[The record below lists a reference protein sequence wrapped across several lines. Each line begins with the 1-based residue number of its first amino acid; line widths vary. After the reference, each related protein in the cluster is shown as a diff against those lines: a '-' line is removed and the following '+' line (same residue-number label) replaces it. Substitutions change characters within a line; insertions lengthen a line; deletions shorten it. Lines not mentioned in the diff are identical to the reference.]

1 MNDLHF
7 SIRSMKGKHISKFF
21 SYLNLLTSCIAD
33 WFHESNMKLS
43 KKYTFRSRKVLLVIL
58 DGVGYSPKGPEFGN
72 AIAGAKLPFLNQVW
86 NQSPTLHIQ
95 AHGKAVGMPSDEDMG
110 NSEVGHNV
118 LGSGRI
124 FDQGAKLVSNSIAS
138 KDIFR
143 GQAWKE
149 VIENVKKNNSTLHL
163 LGLFSDGNVHAH
175 IDHTKALIL
184 QAIEEKVSKIRLHI
198 LLDGRDVP
206 EKSALDYLNPF
217 ETWLDSLRKNG
228 TDIRVASGGGRMTI
242 TMDRYE
248 ADWSMVERGWAI
260 HVKGEGRKFSS
271 AKEAIETFRSEDP
284 KIIDQYLPSFVIA
297 DNGNP
302 VGKIQDK
309 DSVVFTNFRGDRAI
323 EISLAF
329 TQKNFDKFDR
339 GVLPDITYAGIMQYD
354 GDLKLPE
361 RFLVAPPAIDRT
373 LGEYM
378 ANSGVAQYALSETQ
392 KYGHVTYFWN
402 GNKSGYFDQSSEE
415 YREILSDVI
424 PFDQSPEM
432 KALLITEALEKAL
445 NENKQDFYR
454 VNYANGDMVGH
465 TGNYPATVQAM
476 EFLDG
481 CVEQLW
487 KVCEKQNIVL
497 MITADHGNAD
507 EMYQLD
513 KKGNVEKDS
522 QGKPVP
528 KTSHTLNSVPFSV
541 LDPEKKIQLNSN
553 ISDAGL
559 ANVAATILDTMG
571 YETPEGYHSS
581 LIQN

>member
-1 MNDLHF
+1 
-7 SIRSMKGKHISKFF
+7 
-21 SYLNLLTSCIAD
+21 
-33 WFHESNMKLS
+33 MKLS
-43 KKYTFRSRKVLLVIL
+43 KKYTFRSRKALLVIL
-58 DGVGYSPKGPEFGN
+58 DGVGYSPRGAEFGN
-72 AIAGAKLPFLNQVW
+72 AIAGAHLPFLNRVW
-86 NQSPTLHIQ
+86 NQFPTIHIQ

-124 FDQGAKLVSNSIAS
+124 FDQGAKLVSNSIATGS
-138 KDIFR
+138 IFQ
-143 GQAWKE
+143 GHAWKE
-149 VIENVKKNNSTLHL
+149 VIENVNKNNSTLHL
-163 LGLFSDGNVHAH
+163 LGLFSDGNVHSH
-175 IDHTKALIL
+175 IDHTKALIT
-184 QAIEEKVSKIRLHI
+184 QAVAEKVSKIRLHI

-217 ETWLDSLRKNG
+217 EEWLNSFRKNG
-228 TDIRVASGGGRMTI
+228 TDVKIASGGGRMTI

-248 ADWSMVERGWAI
+248 ADWSMVERGWAV
-260 HVKGEGRKFSS
+260 HVKGDGRKFSS
-271 AKEAIETFRSEDP
+271 AKEAIETFRAEDP
-284 KIIDQYLPSFVIA
+284 KVIDQYLPSFVIA
-297 DNGNP
+297 ENGNP
-302 VGKIQDK
+302 VGQISNG

-329 TQKNFDKFDR
+329 TQKEFSKFNR
-339 GVLPDITYAGIMQYD
+339 GPLPDIVYAGIMQYD

-402 GNKSGYFDQSSEE
+402 GNKSGYFDRKSEE
-415 YREILSDVI
+415 YKEIQSDVI

-445 NENKQDFYR
+445 TENKQDFYR

-465 TGNYPATVQAM
+465 TGNYPATVKAM

-481 CVEQLW
+481 CVERLW
-487 KVCEKQNIVL
+487 KTCEKQNIVL

-513 KKGNVEKDS
+513 KKGNVEKDA
-522 QGKPVP
+522 GGHPVP

-541 LDPEKKIQLNSN
+541 LDPENKLRLNSK
-553 ISDAGL
+553 IKDPGL
-559 ANVAATILDTMG
+559 ANVAATILDIMG

-581 LIQN
+581 LIEN

>member
-1 MNDLHF
+1 
-7 SIRSMKGKHISKFF
+7 
-21 SYLNLLTSCIAD
+21 
-33 WFHESNMKLS
+33 MKLT
-43 KKYTFRSRKVLLVIL
+43 KKYTFRSRKALLVIL
-58 DGVGYSPKGPEFGN
+58 DGVGYSSKGSESGN

-138 KDIFR
+138 QEIFQ

-149 VIENVKKNNSTLHL
+149 VIENAKKRNSTLHL

-175 IDHTKALIL
+175 IDHTKALISK
-184 QAIEEKVSKIRLHI
+184 AIEEKVPKIRLHI

-228 TDIRVASGGGRMTI
+228 ADIRIASGGGRMTI

-248 ADWSMVERGWAI
+248 ADWSMVERGWKI

-271 AKEAIETFRSEDP
+271 AKEAIETFRTEDP
-284 KIIDQYLPSFVIA
+284 KVIDQYLPSFVIA
-297 DNGNP
+297 ENGNP
-302 VGKIQDK
+302 VGPIVDG

-329 TQKNFDKFDR
+329 TEKNFDKFDR
-339 GVLPDITYAGIMQYD
+339 GSLPDIVYAGIMQYD

-402 GNKSGYFDQSSEE
+402 GNKSGYFDRTSEE
-415 YREILSDVI
+415 YKEIQSDVI

-445 NENKQDFYR
+445 TENKQDFYR

-465 TGNYPATVQAM
+465 TGNFPATIQAM

-481 CVEQLW
+481 CVERLW
-487 KVCEKQNIVL
+487 KICEKQNIVL
-497 MITADHGNAD
+497 LITADHGNAD

-513 KKGNVEKDS
+513 KKGNVEKDTK
-522 QGKPVP
+522 GNPVP
-528 KTSHTLNSVPFSV
+528 KTSHTLNPVPFSI
-541 LDPEKKIQLNSN
+541 LDPEKKIRLNAGVSN
-553 ISDAGL
+553 PGL
-559 ANVAATILDTMG
+559 ANVAATILDVMG

>member
-1 MNDLHF
+1 
-7 SIRSMKGKHISKFF
+7 
-21 SYLNLLTSCIAD
+21 
-33 WFHESNMKLS
+33 MKLS
-43 KKYTFRSRKVLLVIL
+43 KKYTFRSRKVLLIIL

-72 AIAGAKLPFLNQVW
+72 AIAGAKLPFLNRVW
-86 NQSPTLHIQ
+86 NQFPTLHLQ
-95 AHGKAVGMPSDEDMG
+95 AHGKAVGMPSDDDMG

-138 KDIFR
+138 GDIFN

-149 VIENVKKNNSTLHL
+149 VIGNSKKNNSTLHL
-163 LGLFSDGNVHAH
+163 LGLFSDGNVHSH

-184 QAIEEKVSKIRLHI
+184 RAILEKVPKIRLHI

-217 ETWLDSLRKNG
+217 ETWLDSLRKDG
-228 TDIRVASGGGRMTI
+228 TDIRIASGGGRMTI

-248 ADWSMVERGWAI
+248 ADWSMVERGWKV
-260 HVKGEGRKFSS
+260 HVKGEGRYFSS

-284 KIIDQYLPSFVIA
+284 KIIDQYLPSFVIS
-297 DNGNP
+297 DNGKP
-302 VGKIQDK
+302 VGKIQDG

-329 TQKNFDKFDR
+329 TEKNFDKFDR
-339 GVLPDITYAGIMQYD
+339 GPLLNVLYAGIMQYD

-378 ANSGVAQYALSETQ
+378 ANSNIPQYALSETQ

-402 GNKSGYFDQSSEE
+402 GNKSGYFDQNSEE

-481 CVEQLW
+481 CVERLW
-487 KVCEKQNIVL
+487 KICEKQNIVL
-497 MITADHGNAD
+497 LITADHGNAD
-507 EMYQLD
+507 EMFQLD
-513 KKGNVEKDS
+513 KKGNVERDS
-522 QGKPVP
+522 HGNPIP
-528 KTSHTLNSVPFSV
+528 KTSHTLNPVPISV
-541 LDPEKKIQLNSN
+541 LDPENKIRFRSN
-553 ISDAGL
+553 LSNPGL
-559 ANVAATILDTMG
+559 ANVAATILDVMG
-571 YETPEGYHSS
+571 YETPEGYSSS
-581 LIQN
+581 LIENEP

>member
-1 MNDLHF
+1 
-7 SIRSMKGKHISKFF
+7 
-21 SYLNLLTSCIAD
+21 
-33 WFHESNMKLS
+33 MKLS

-72 AIAGAKLPFLNQVW
+72 AIADAKLPFLNQVW
-86 NQSPTLHIQ
+86 NQFPTLHIQ
-95 AHGKAVGMPSDEDMG
+95 AHGKFVGMPSDEDMG

-138 KDIFR
+138 GNIFQ

-149 VIENVKKNNSTLHL
+149 IIDNTKKNKSALHL

-184 QAIEEKVSKIRLHI
+184 QAISEKVTKIRLHI

-228 TDIRVASGGGRMTI
+228 TDIRIASGGGRMTI

-260 HVKGEGRKFSS
+260 HVRGEGRKFSS
-271 AKEAIETFRSEDP
+271 AKEAIESFRAEDP
-284 KIIDQYLPSFVIA
+284 KVIDQYLPSFVIA
-297 DNGNP
+297 ENGNP
-302 VGKIQDK
+302 VGKIQDG

-329 TQKNFDKFDR
+329 TEKDFDKFNR
-339 GVLPDITYAGIMQYD
+339 GPLPNIVYAGIMQYD

-378 ANSGVAQYALSETQ
+378 ANSEIAQYALSETQ

-402 GNKSGYFDQSSEE
+402 GNKSGYFDQKSEE
-415 YREILSDVI
+415 YREIQSDVI

-432 KALLITEALEKAL
+432 KASLITEALEKAL

-465 TGNYPATVQAM
+465 TGNYPATVRAM

-481 CVEQLW
+481 CLKRLW
-487 KVCEKQNIVL
+487 KACEKQNIVL
-497 MITADHGNAD
+497 LITADHGNAD

-513 KKGNVEKDS
+513 KKGNVEKNS
-522 QGKPVP
+522 QGKPIP
-528 KTSHTLNSVPFSV
+528 KTSHTLNPVPFSV
-541 LDPEKKIQLNSN
+541 LDPERKIRLNSN
-553 ISDAGL
+553 FPNPGL
-559 ANVAATILDTMG
+559 ANVAATILDVMG

>member
-1 MNDLHF
+1 M
-7 SIRSMKGKHISKFF
+7 IP
-21 SYLNLLTSCIAD
+21 
-33 WFHESNMKLS
+33 NMKLS
-43 KKYTFRSRKVLLVIL
+43 KKYTFRSRKVLLIIL

-72 AIAGAKLPFLNQVW
+72 AIAGAKLPFLNRVW
-86 NQSPTLHIQ
+86 NQFPTLHLQ
-95 AHGKAVGMPSDEDMG
+95 AHGKAVGMPSDDDMG

-138 KDIFR
+138 GDIFN

-149 VIENVKKNNSTLHL
+149 VIGNSKKNNSTLHL
-163 LGLFSDGNVHAH
+163 LGLFSDGNVHSH

-184 QAIEEKVSKIRLHI
+184 RAILEKVPKIRLHI

-217 ETWLDSLRKNG
+217 ETWLDSLRKDG
-228 TDIRVASGGGRMTI
+228 TDIRIASGGGRMTI

-248 ADWSMVERGWAI
+248 ADWSMVERGWKV
-260 HVKGEGRKFSS
+260 HVKGEGRYFSS

-284 KIIDQYLPSFVIA
+284 KIIDQYLPSFVIS
-297 DNGNP
+297 DNGKP
-302 VGKIQDK
+302 VGKIQDG

-329 TQKNFDKFDR
+329 TEKNFDKFDR
-339 GVLPDITYAGIMQYD
+339 GPLPNVLYAGIMQYD

-378 ANSGVAQYALSETQ
+378 ANSNIPQYALSETQ

-402 GNKSGYFDQSSEE
+402 GNKSGYFDQNSEE

-481 CVEQLW
+481 CVERLW
-487 KVCEKQNIVL
+487 KICEKQNIVL
-497 MITADHGNAD
+497 LITADHGNAD
-507 EMYQLD
+507 EMFQLD
-513 KKGNVEKDS
+513 KKGNVERDS
-522 QGKPVP
+522 HGNPIP
-528 KTSHTLNSVPFSV
+528 KTSHTLNPVPISV
-541 LDPEKKIQLNSN
+541 LDPENKIRFRSN
-553 ISDAGL
+553 LSNPGL
-559 ANVAATILDTMG
+559 ANVAATILDVMG
-571 YETPEGYHSS
+571 YETPEGYSSS
-581 LIQN
+581 LIENEP

>member
-1 MNDLHF
+1 M
-7 SIRSMKGKHISKFF
+7 IP
-21 SYLNLLTSCIAD
+21 
-33 WFHESNMKLS
+33 NMKLS
-43 KKYTFRSRKVLLVIL
+43 KKYTFRSRKVLLIIL

-72 AIAGAKLPFLNQVW
+72 AIAGAKLPFLNRVW
-86 NQSPTLHIQ
+86 NQFPTLHLQ
-95 AHGKAVGMPSDEDMG
+95 AHGKAVGMPSDDDMG

-138 KDIFR
+138 GDIFN

-149 VIENVKKNNSTLHL
+149 VIGNSKKNNSTLHL
-163 LGLFSDGNVHAH
+163 LGLFSDGNVHSH

-184 QAIEEKVSKIRLHI
+184 RAILEKVTKIRLHI

-217 ETWLDSLRKNG
+217 ETWLDSLRKDG
-228 TDIRVASGGGRMTI
+228 TDIRIASGGGRMTI

-248 ADWSMVERGWAI
+248 ADWSMVERGWKV
-260 HVKGEGRKFSS
+260 HVKGEGRYFSS

-284 KIIDQYLPSFVIA
+284 KIIDQYLPSFVIS
-297 DNGNP
+297 DNGKP
-302 VGKIQDK
+302 VGKIQDG

-329 TQKNFDKFDR
+329 TEKNFDKFDR
-339 GVLPDITYAGIMQYD
+339 GPLPNVLYAGIMQYD

-378 ANSGVAQYALSETQ
+378 ANSNIPQYALSETQ

-402 GNKSGYFDQSSEE
+402 GNKSGYFDQNSEE

-481 CVEQLW
+481 CVERLW
-487 KVCEKQNIVL
+487 KICEKQNIVL
-497 MITADHGNAD
+497 LITADHGNAD
-507 EMYQLD
+507 EMFQLD
-513 KKGNVEKDS
+513 KKGNVERDS
-522 QGKPVP
+522 HGNPIP
-528 KTSHTLNSVPFSV
+528 KTSHTLNPVPISV
-541 LDPEKKIQLNSN
+541 LDPENKIRFRSN
-553 ISDAGL
+553 LSNPGL
-559 ANVAATILDTMG
+559 ANVAATILDVMG
-571 YETPEGYHSS
+571 YETPEGYSSS
-581 LIQN
+581 LIENEP

>member
-1 MNDLHF
+1 
-7 SIRSMKGKHISKFF
+7 
-21 SYLNLLTSCIAD
+21 
-33 WFHESNMKLS
+33 MKLS
-43 KKYTFRSRKVLLVIL
+43 KKYTFRSRKALLVIL
-58 DGVGYSPKGPEFGN
+58 DGVGYSPRGAEFGN
-72 AIAGAKLPFLNQVW
+72 AIAGARLPFLNRVW
-86 NQSPTLHIQ
+86 NQFPTVHIQ

-124 FDQGAKLVSNSIAS
+124 FDQGAKLVSNSIS
-138 KDIFR
+138 TGSIFQ

-149 VIENVKKNNSTLHL
+149 VVENVIKNNSTLHL

-175 IDHTKALIL
+175 IDHTKALIS
-184 QAIEEKVSKIRLHI
+184 QAIKEKVSKIRLHI

-217 ETWLDSLRKNG
+217 EAWLDSLRKNG
-228 TDIRVASGGGRMTI
+228 TDIRIASGGGRMTI

-271 AKEAIETFRSEDP
+271 AKEAIETFRKEDP
-284 KIIDQYLPSFVIA
+284 KVIDQYLPSFVIA
-297 DNGNP
+297 ENGNP
-302 VGKIQDK
+302 IGKISDG

-329 TQKNFDKFDR
+329 TQKEFSKFNR
-339 GVLPDITYAGIMQYD
+339 GPLPNIVYAGIMQYD

-402 GNKSGYFDQSSEE
+402 GNKSGYFDQKTEE
-415 YREILSDVI
+415 YKEIHSDVI

-432 KALLITEALEKAL
+432 KALLITDALEKAL
-445 NENKQDFYR
+445 TENKQDFYR

-465 TGNYPATVQAM
+465 TGNFPATVKAM

-481 CVEQLW
+481 CIERLW
-487 KVCEKQNIVL
+487 RICEKQNIVL
-497 MITADHGNAD
+497 LITADHGNAD

-513 KKGNVEKDS
+513 KKGNVEKDTN
-522 QGKPVP
+522 GLPVP
-528 KTSHTLNSVPFSV
+528 KTSHTLNSVPFSI
-541 LDPEKKIQLNSN
+541 LDPEDKLKLNSKVK
-553 ISDAGL
+553 DPGL
-559 ANVAATILDTMG
+559 ANVAATILDIMG

-581 LIQN
+581 LIEN

>member
-1 MNDLHF
+1 
-7 SIRSMKGKHISKFF
+7 
-21 SYLNLLTSCIAD
+21 
-33 WFHESNMKLS
+33 MKLT
-43 KKYTFRSRKVLLVIL
+43 KKYTFRSRKALLVIL

-138 KDIFR
+138 QEIFQ

-149 VIENVKKNNSTLHL
+149 VIENTKKKNSTLHL

-175 IDHTKALIL
+175 IDHTKALISR
-184 QAIEEKVSKIRLHI
+184 AIEEKVPKIRLHI

-217 ETWLDSLRKNG
+217 ETWLDTLRKNG
-228 TDIRVASGGGRMTI
+228 ADIRIASGGGRMTI

-248 ADWSMVERGWAI
+248 ADWSMVERGWKI

-271 AKEAIETFRSEDP
+271 AKEAIETFREEDP
-284 KIIDQYLPSFVIA
+284 KVIDQYLPSFVIA
-297 DNGNP
+297 ENGNP
-302 VGKIQDK
+302 VGPIVDG

-329 TQKNFDKFDR
+329 TEKNFNKFDR
-339 GVLPDITYAGIMQYD
+339 GSLPDIVYAGIMQYD

-378 ANSGVAQYALSETQ
+378 AKSGVAQYALSETQ

-402 GNKSGYFDQSSEE
+402 GNKSGYFDQASEE
-415 YREILSDVI
+415 YKEIQSDVI

-445 NENKQDFYR
+445 TENKQDFYR

-465 TGNYPATVQAM
+465 TGNFPATIQAM

-481 CVEQLW
+481 CVERLW

-497 MITADHGNAD
+497 LITADHGNAD

-513 KKGNVEKDS
+513 KKGNVEKDAK
-522 QGKPVP
+522 GNPVP
-528 KTSHTLNSVPFSV
+528 KTSHTLNAVPFSI
-541 LDPEKKIQLNSN
+541 LDPEKKIRLNAGVSN
-553 ISDAGL
+553 PGL
-559 ANVAATILDTMG
+559 ANVAATILDVMG

>member
-1 MNDLHF
+1 
-7 SIRSMKGKHISKFF
+7 
-21 SYLNLLTSCIAD
+21 
-33 WFHESNMKLS
+33 MKLT
-43 KKYTFRSRKVLLVIL
+43 KKYTFRSRKALLVIL
-58 DGVGYSPKGPEFGN
+58 DGVGYSPRGAEFGN
-72 AIAGAKLPFLNQVW
+72 AIAGAHLPFLNRVW
-86 NQSPTLHIQ
+86 NQFPTIHIQ

-124 FDQGAKLVSNSIAS
+124 FDQGAKLVSNSIATGS
-138 KDIFR
+138 IFQ
-143 GQAWKE
+143 GHAWKE
-149 VIENVKKNNSTLHL
+149 VIGNVNKNNSTLHL
-163 LGLFSDGNVHAH
+163 LGLFSDGNVHSH
-175 IDHTKALIL
+175 IDHTKALIK
-184 QAIEEKVSKIRLHI
+184 QAVAEKVSKIRLHI

-217 ETWLDSLRKNG
+217 EEWLNSFRKNG
-228 TDIRVASGGGRMTI
+228 TDVKIASGGGRMTI

-248 ADWSMVERGWAI
+248 ADWSMVERGWAV
-260 HVKGEGRKFSS
+260 HVKGDGRKFSS
-271 AKEAIETFRSEDP
+271 AKEAIETFRTEDP
-284 KIIDQYLPSFVIA
+284 KVIDQYLPSFVIA
-297 DNGNP
+297 ENGNP
-302 VGKIQDK
+302 VGQISNG

-329 TQKNFDKFDR
+329 TQKEFTKFNR
-339 GVLPDITYAGIMQYD
+339 GHLPDIVYAGIMQYD

-361 RFLVAPPAIDRT
+361 KFLVAPPAIDRT

-402 GNKSGYFDQSSEE
+402 GNKSGYFDQKSEE
-415 YREILSDVI
+415 YKEIQSDVI

-445 NENKQDFYR
+445 TENKQDFYR

-465 TGNYPATVQAM
+465 TGNYPATVKAM

-481 CVEQLW
+481 CVERLW
-487 KVCEKQNIVL
+487 KTCEKQNIVL

-513 KKGNVEKDS
+513 KKGHVERDAS
-522 QGKPVP
+522 GHPVP

-541 LDPEKKIQLNSN
+541 LDPENKLNLNSK
-553 ISDAGL
+553 IKDPGL
-559 ANVAATILDTMG
+559 ANVAATILDIMG

-581 LIQN
+581 LIEN

>member
-1 MNDLHF
+1 M
-7 SIRSMKGKHISKFF
+7 IP
-21 SYLNLLTSCIAD
+21 
-33 WFHESNMKLS
+33 NMKLS
-43 KKYTFRSRKVLLVIL
+43 KKYTFRSRKVLLIIL

-72 AIAGAKLPFLNQVW
+72 AIAGAKLPFLNRVW
-86 NQSPTLHIQ
+86 NQFPTLHLQ
-95 AHGKAVGMPSDEDMG
+95 AHGKAVGMPSDDDMG

-138 KDIFR
+138 GDIFN

-149 VIENVKKNNSTLHL
+149 VIGNSKKNNSTLHL
-163 LGLFSDGNVHAH
+163 LGLFSDGNVHSH

-184 QAIEEKVSKIRLHI
+184 RAILEKVPKIRLHI

-217 ETWLDSLRKNG
+217 ETWLDSLRKDG
-228 TDIRVASGGGRMTI
+228 TDIRIASGGGRMTI

-248 ADWSMVERGWAI
+248 ADWSMVERGWKV
-260 HVKGEGRKFSS
+260 HVKGEGRYFSS

-284 KIIDQYLPSFVIA
+284 KIIDQYLPSFVIS
-297 DNGNP
+297 DNGKP
-302 VGKIQDK
+302 VGKIQDG

-329 TQKNFDKFDR
+329 TEKNFDKFDR
-339 GVLPDITYAGIMQYD
+339 GPLLNVLYAGIMQYD

-378 ANSGVAQYALSETQ
+378 ANSNIPQYALSETQ

-402 GNKSGYFDQSSEE
+402 GNKSGYFDQNSEE

-481 CVEQLW
+481 CVERLW
-487 KVCEKQNIVL
+487 KICEKQNIVL
-497 MITADHGNAD
+497 LITADHGNAD
-507 EMYQLD
+507 EMFQLD
-513 KKGNVEKDS
+513 KKGNVERDS
-522 QGKPVP
+522 HGNPIP
-528 KTSHTLNSVPFSV
+528 KTSHTLNPVPISV
-541 LDPEKKIQLNSN
+541 LDPENKIRFRSN
-553 ISDAGL
+553 LSNPGL
-559 ANVAATILDTMG
+559 ANVAATILDVMG
-571 YETPEGYHSS
+571 YETPEGYSSS
-581 LIQN
+581 LIENEP

>member
-1 MNDLHF
+1 MNP
-7 SIRSMKGKHISKFF
+7 
-21 SYLNLLTSCIAD
+21 
-33 WFHESNMKLS
+33 NMKLS
-43 KKYTFRSRKVLLVIL
+43 KKYTFRSRKVLLIIL

-72 AIAGAKLPFLNQVW
+72 AIAGAKLPFLNRVW
-86 NQSPTLHIQ
+86 NQFPTLHLQ
-95 AHGKAVGMPSDEDMG
+95 AHGKAVGMPSDDDMG

-138 KDIFR
+138 GDIFN

-149 VIENVKKNNSTLHL
+149 VIGNSKKNNSTLHL
-163 LGLFSDGNVHAH
+163 LGLFSDGNVHSH

-184 QAIEEKVSKIRLHI
+184 RAILEKVPKIRLHI

-217 ETWLDSLRKNG
+217 ETWLDSLRKDG
-228 TDIRVASGGGRMTI
+228 TDIRIASGGGRMTI

-248 ADWSMVERGWAI
+248 ADWSMVERGWKV
-260 HVKGEGRKFSS
+260 HVKGEGRYFSS

-284 KIIDQYLPSFVIA
+284 KIIDQYLPSFVIS
-297 DNGNP
+297 DNGKP
-302 VGKIQDK
+302 VGKIQDG

-329 TQKNFDKFDR
+329 TEKNFDKFDR
-339 GVLPDITYAGIMQYD
+339 GPLPNVLYAGIMQYD

-378 ANSGVAQYALSETQ
+378 ANSNIPQYALSETQ

-402 GNKSGYFDQSSEE
+402 GNKSGYFDQNSEE

-481 CVEQLW
+481 CVERLW
-487 KVCEKQNIVL
+487 KICEKQNIVL
-497 MITADHGNAD
+497 LITADHGNAD
-507 EMYQLD
+507 EMFQLD
-513 KKGNVEKDS
+513 KKGNVERDS
-522 QGKPVP
+522 HGNPIP
-528 KTSHTLNSVPFSV
+528 KTSHTLNPVPISV
-541 LDPEKKIQLNSN
+541 LDPENKIRFRSN
-553 ISDAGL
+553 LSNPGL
-559 ANVAATILDTMG
+559 ANVAATILDVMG
-571 YETPEGYHSS
+571 YETPEGYSSS
-581 LIQN
+581 LIENEP

>member
-1 MNDLHF
+1 MNP
-7 SIRSMKGKHISKFF
+7 
-21 SYLNLLTSCIAD
+21 
-33 WFHESNMKLS
+33 NMKLS
-43 KKYTFRSRKVLLVIL
+43 KKYTFRSRKVLLIIL
-58 DGVGYSPKGPEFGN
+58 DGVGYSPKGPESGN
-72 AIAGAKLPFLNQVW
+72 AIAGAKLPFLNRVW
-86 NQSPTLHIQ
+86 NQFPTLHIQ
-95 AHGKAVGMPSDEDMG
+95 AHGKAVGMPSDDDMG

-138 KDIFR
+138 GDIFN

-149 VIENVKKNNSTLHL
+149 VIGNSKKNNSTLHL
-163 LGLFSDGNVHAH
+163 LGLFSDGNVHSH
-175 IDHTKALIL
+175 IDHTKALIS
-184 QAIEEKVSKIRLHI
+184 QAILEKVPKIRLHI

-217 ETWLDSLRKNG
+217 ETWLDSLRKSG
-228 TDIRVASGGGRMTI
+228 TDIRIASGGGRMTI

-248 ADWSMVERGWAI
+248 ADWSMVERGWKV
-260 HVKGEGRKFSS
+260 HVKGEGRYFSS
-271 AKEAIETFRSEDP
+271 AKEAIETFRSENP
-284 KIIDQYLPSFVIA
+284 KIIDQYLPSFVIS
-297 DNGNP
+297 DNGKP
-302 VGKIQDK
+302 VGKIQDG

-329 TQKNFDKFDR
+329 TEKNFDKFDR
-339 GVLPDITYAGIMQYD
+339 GPLPNVLYAGIMQYD

-378 ANSGVAQYALSETQ
+378 ASSNIPQYALSETQ

-402 GNKSGYFDQSSEE
+402 GNKSGYFDQNSEE

-465 TGNYPATVQAM
+465 TGNYLATVQAM

-481 CVEQLW
+481 CVERLW
-487 KVCEKQNIVL
+487 KPCEKQNIVL
-497 MITADHGNAD
+497 LVTADHGNAD
-507 EMYQLD
+507 EMFQLD
-513 KKGNVEKDS
+513 KKE
-522 QGKPVP
+522 
-528 KTSHTLNSVPFSV
+528 TL
-541 LDPEKKIQLNSN
+541 KKILMEIQFLKR
-553 ISDAGL
+553 
-559 ANVAATILDTMG
+559 VIL
-571 YETPEGYHSS
+571 
-581 LIQN
+581 

>member
-1 MNDLHF
+1 
-7 SIRSMKGKHISKFF
+7 
-21 SYLNLLTSCIAD
+21 
-33 WFHESNMKLS
+33 MKLF
-43 KKYTFRSRKVLLVIL
+43 KKYTFRYRKVLLVIL
-58 DGVGYSPKGPEFGN
+58 DGVGYSPRGPEFGN

-86 NQSPTLHIQ
+86 NQFPTLHIQ
-95 AHGKAVGMPSDEDMG
+95 AHGKSVGMPSDEDMG

-138 KDIFR
+138 GDIFQ

-149 VIENVKKNNSTLHL
+149 VIENIKKNESTLHL

-184 QAIEEKVSKIRLHI
+184 QAIFEKVAKIRLHI

-217 ETWLDSLRKNG
+217 ESWLDSLRKNG
-228 TDIRVASGGGRMTI
+228 TDIRIASGGGRMTI

-248 ADWSMVERGWAI
+248 ADWAMVERGWKI
-260 HVKGEGRKFSS
+260 HVKGEGRKFFS
-271 AKEAIETFRSEDP
+271 AKEAIETFRAEDP
-284 KIIDQYLPSFVIA
+284 KVIDQYLPSFVIA
-297 DNGNP
+297 ENGNP
-302 VGKIQDK
+302 VGKIQDG

-329 TQKNFDKFDR
+329 TEKKFDKFDR
-339 GVLPDITYAGIMQYD
+339 GSLPNIVYAGIMQYD

-361 RFLVAPPAIDRT
+361 RFLVAPPGIDRT

-378 ANSGVAQYALSETQ
+378 ANSEITQYALSETQ

-402 GNKSGYFDQSSEE
+402 GNKSGYFDQNSEK
-415 YREILSDVI
+415 YQEIPSDVI

-481 CVEQLW
+481 CLERLW
-487 KVCEKQNIVL
+487 KACKKQNIVL
-497 MITADHGNAD
+497 LITADHGNAD

-522 QGKPVP
+522 QGKPIP
-528 KTSHTLNSVPFSV
+528 KTSHTLNPVPFSV
-541 LDPEKKIQLNSN
+541 LDPENKIQLNSN
-553 ISDAGL
+553 FPDPGL
-559 ANVAATILDTMG
+559 ANVAATILDVMG

>member
-1 MNDLHF
+1 
-7 SIRSMKGKHISKFF
+7 
-21 SYLNLLTSCIAD
+21 
-33 WFHESNMKLS
+33 MKLS
-43 KKYTFRSRKVLLVIL
+43 KKYAFRSRKVLLTIL

-72 AIAGAKLPFLNQVW
+72 AIAGAKLPFLNRVW
-86 NQSPTLHIQ
+86 NQFPTLHLQ
-95 AHGKAVGMPSDEDMG
+95 AHGKAVGMPSDDDMG

-138 KDIFR
+138 GDIFN

-149 VIENVKKNNSTLHL
+149 VIGNSKKNNSTLHL
-163 LGLFSDGNVHAH
+163 LGLFSDGNVHSH

-184 QAIEEKVSKIRLHI
+184 RAILEKVSKIRLHI

-217 ETWLDSLRKNG
+217 ETWLDSLRKDG
-228 TDIRVASGGGRMTI
+228 TDIRIASGGGRMTI

-248 ADWSMVERGWAI
+248 ADWSMVERGWKV
-260 HVKGEGRKFSS
+260 HVKGEGRYFSS

-284 KIIDQYLPSFVIA
+284 KIIDQYLPSFVIS
-297 DNGNP
+297 DNGKP
-302 VGKIQDK
+302 VGKIQDG

-329 TQKNFDKFDR
+329 TEKNFDKFDR
-339 GVLPDITYAGIMQYD
+339 GPLPNVLYAGIMQYD

-378 ANSGVAQYALSETQ
+378 ANSNIPQYALSETQ

-402 GNKSGYFDQSSEE
+402 GNKSGYFDQNSEE

-481 CVEQLW
+481 CVERLW
-487 KVCEKQNIVL
+487 KICEKQNIVL
-497 MITADHGNAD
+497 LITADHGNAD
-507 EMYQLD
+507 EMFQLD
-513 KKGNVEKDS
+513 KKGNVERDS
-522 QGKPVP
+522 HGNPIP
-528 KTSHTLNSVPFSV
+528 KTSHTLNPVPISV
-541 LDPEKKIQLNSN
+541 LDPENKIRFRSN
-553 ISDAGL
+553 LSNPGL
-559 ANVAATILDTMG
+559 ANVAATILDVMG
-571 YETPEGYHSS
+571 YETPEGYSSS
-581 LIQN
+581 LIENEP

>member
-1 MNDLHF
+1 M
-7 SIRSMKGKHISKFF
+7 IP
-21 SYLNLLTSCIAD
+21 
-33 WFHESNMKLS
+33 NMKLS
-43 KKYTFRSRKVLLVIL
+43 KKYTFRSRKVLLIIL

-72 AIAGAKLPFLNQVW
+72 AIAGAKLPFLNRVW
-86 NQSPTLHIQ
+86 NQFPTLHLQ
-95 AHGKAVGMPSDEDMG
+95 AHGKAVGMPSDDDMG

-138 KDIFR
+138 GDIFN

-149 VIENVKKNNSTLHL
+149 VIGNSKKNNSTLHL
-163 LGLFSDGNVHAH
+163 LGLFSDGNVHSH

-184 QAIEEKVSKIRLHI
+184 RAILEKVPKIRLHI

-217 ETWLDSLRKNG
+217 ETWLDSLRKDG
-228 TDIRVASGGGRMTI
+228 TDIRIASGGGRMTI

-248 ADWSMVERGWAI
+248 ADWSMVERGWKV
-260 HVKGEGRKFSS
+260 HVKGEGRYFSS

-284 KIIDQYLPSFVIA
+284 KIIDQYLPSFVIS
-297 DNGNP
+297 DNGKP
-302 VGKIQDK
+302 VGKIQDG

-329 TQKNFDKFDR
+329 TEKNFDKFDR
-339 GVLPDITYAGIMQYD
+339 GPLSNVLYAGIMQYD

-378 ANSGVAQYALSETQ
+378 ANSNIPQYALSETQ

-402 GNKSGYFDQSSEE
+402 GNKSGYFDQNSEE

-481 CVEQLW
+481 CVERLW
-487 KVCEKQNIVL
+487 KICEKQNIVL
-497 MITADHGNAD
+497 LITADHGNAD
-507 EMYQLD
+507 EMFQLD
-513 KKGNVEKDS
+513 KKGNVERDS
-522 QGKPVP
+522 HGNPIP
-528 KTSHTLNSVPFSV
+528 KTSHTLNPVPISV
-541 LDPEKKIQLNSN
+541 LDPENKIRFRSN
-553 ISDAGL
+553 LSNPGL
-559 ANVAATILDTMG
+559 ANVAATILDVMG
-571 YETPEGYHSS
+571 YETPEGYSSS
-581 LIQN
+581 LIENEP

>member
-1 MNDLHF
+1 MNP
-7 SIRSMKGKHISKFF
+7 
-21 SYLNLLTSCIAD
+21 
-33 WFHESNMKLS
+33 NMKLS
-43 KKYTFRSRKVLLVIL
+43 KKYTFRSRKVLLIIL
-58 DGVGYSPKGPEFGN
+58 DGVGYSPKGPESGN
-72 AIAGAKLPFLNQVW
+72 AIAGAKLPFLNRVW
-86 NQSPTLHIQ
+86 NQFPTLHIQ
-95 AHGKAVGMPSDEDMG
+95 AHGKAVGMPSDDDMG

-138 KDIFR
+138 GDIFN

-149 VIENVKKNNSTLHL
+149 VIGNSKKNNSTLHL
-163 LGLFSDGNVHAH
+163 LGLFSDGNVHSH
-175 IDHTKALIL
+175 IDHTKALIS
-184 QAIEEKVSKIRLHI
+184 QAILEKVPKIRLHI

-217 ETWLDSLRKNG
+217 ETWLDSLRKSG
-228 TDIRVASGGGRMTI
+228 TDIRIASGGGRMTI

-248 ADWSMVERGWAI
+248 ADWSMVERGWKV
-260 HVKGEGRKFSS
+260 HVKGEGRYFSS
-271 AKEAIETFRSEDP
+271 AKEAIETFRSENP
-284 KIIDQYLPSFVIA
+284 KIIDQYLPSFVIS
-297 DNGNP
+297 DNGKP
-302 VGKIQDK
+302 VGKIQDG

-329 TQKNFDKFDR
+329 TEKNFDKFDR
-339 GVLPDITYAGIMQYD
+339 GPLPNVLYAGIMQYD

-378 ANSGVAQYALSETQ
+378 ASSNIPQYALSETQ

-402 GNKSGYFDQSSEE
+402 GNKSGYFDQNSEE

-465 TGNYPATVQAM
+465 TGNYLATIQAM

-481 CVEQLW
+481 CVERLW
-487 KVCEKQNIVL
+487 KTCEKQNIVL
-497 MITADHGNAD
+497 LVTADHGNAD
-507 EMYQLD
+507 EMFQLD

-522 QGKPVP
+522 HGNPIP
-528 KTSHTLNSVPFSV
+528 KTSHTLNPVPISI
-541 LDPEKKIQLNSN
+541 LDPENKIRFNSKLSN
-553 ISDAGL
+553 PGL
-559 ANVAATILDTMG
+559 ANVAATILDVMG
-571 YETPEGYHSS
+571 YETPEGYHPS
-581 LIQN
+581 LIQNES

>member
-1 MNDLHF
+1 
-7 SIRSMKGKHISKFF
+7 
-21 SYLNLLTSCIAD
+21 
-33 WFHESNMKLS
+33 MKLS
-43 KKYTFRSRKVLLVIL
+43 KKYTFRSRKALLVIL
-58 DGVGYSPKGPEFGN
+58 DGVGYSPRGAEFGN
-72 AIAGAKLPFLNQVW
+72 AIAGAHLPFLNRVW
-86 NQSPTLHIQ
+86 NQFPTIHIQ

-124 FDQGAKLVSNSIAS
+124 FDQGAKLVSNSIATGS
-138 KDIFR
+138 IFQ
-143 GQAWKE
+143 GHAWKE
-149 VIENVKKNNSTLHL
+149 VIGNVNKNNSTLHL
-163 LGLFSDGNVHAH
+163 LGLFSDGNVHSH
-175 IDHTKALIL
+175 IDHTKALIK
-184 QAIEEKVSKIRLHI
+184 QAVAEKVSKIRLHI

-217 ETWLDSLRKNG
+217 EEWLNSFRKNG
-228 TDIRVASGGGRMTI
+228 TDVKIASGGGRMTI

-248 ADWSMVERGWAI
+248 ADWSMVERGWGV
-260 HVKGEGRKFSS
+260 HVKGDGRKFSS
-271 AKEAIETFRSEDP
+271 AKEAIETFRTEDP
-284 KIIDQYLPSFVIA
+284 KVIDQYLPSFVIA
-297 DNGNP
+297 ENGNP
-302 VGKIQDK
+302 VGQISNG

-329 TQKNFDKFDR
+329 TQKEFTKFNR
-339 GVLPDITYAGIMQYD
+339 GPLPDIVYAGIMQYD

-361 RFLVAPPAIDRT
+361 KFLVAPPAIDRT

-402 GNKSGYFDQSSEE
+402 GNKSGYFDQKSEE
-415 YREILSDVI
+415 YKEIQSDVI

-445 NENKQDFYR
+445 TENKQDFYR

-465 TGNYPATVQAM
+465 TGNYPATVKAM

-481 CVEQLW
+481 CVERLW
-487 KVCEKQNIVL
+487 KTCEKQNIVL

-513 KKGNVEKDS
+513 KKGNVEKDAS
-522 QGKPVP
+522 GHPVP

-541 LDPEKKIQLNSN
+541 LDPENKLNLNSK
-553 ISDAGL
+553 IKDPGL
-559 ANVAATILDTMG
+559 ANVAATILDIMG

-581 LIQN
+581 LIEN

>member
-1 MNDLHF
+1 
-7 SIRSMKGKHISKFF
+7 
-21 SYLNLLTSCIAD
+21 
-33 WFHESNMKLS
+33 MKLS
-43 KKYTFRSRKVLLVIL
+43 KKYTFRPRKALLVIL
-58 DGVGYSPKGPEFGN
+58 DGVGYSPRGAEFGN
-72 AIAGAKLPFLNQVW
+72 AIAGANLPFLNRVW
-86 NQSPTLHIQ
+86 NQFPTLHIQ

-124 FDQGAKLVSNSIAS
+124 FDQGAKLVSNSIS
-138 KDIFR
+138 DGSIFQ

-149 VIENVKKNNSTLHL
+149 VIENVNKNHSTLHL
-163 LGLFSDGNVHAH
+163 LGLFSDGNVHSH
-175 IDHTKALIL
+175 IDHTKALISR
-184 QAIEEKVSKIRLHI
+184 AIAENVSKIRLHI

-217 ETWLDSLRKNG
+217 EEWLDSFRKNG
-228 TDIRVASGGGRMTI
+228 TDIKIASGGGRMTI

-248 ADWSMVERGWAI
+248 ADWSMVERGWAV

-271 AKEAIETFRSEDP
+271 AKDAIETFRTEDP
-284 KIIDQYLPSFVIA
+284 KVIDQYLPSFVIA
-297 DNGNP
+297 ENGNP
-302 VGKIQDK
+302 VGKILDG

-329 TQKNFDKFDR
+329 TQKDLTKFDR
-339 GVLPDITYAGIMQYD
+339 GPLPNIVYAGIMQYD

-378 ANSGVAQYALSETQ
+378 ANSGIAQYALSETQ

-402 GNKSGYFDQSSEE
+402 GNKSGYFDQKTEE
-415 YREILSDVI
+415 YKEIPSDVI

-445 NENKQDFYR
+445 TENKQDFYR
-454 VNYANGDMVGH
+454 VNFANGDMVGH
-465 TGNYPATVQAM
+465 TGNYHATVKAM

-481 CVEQLW
+481 CVERLW
-487 KVCEKQNIVL
+487 RICEKQNIVL

-513 KKGNVEKDS
+513 KKGNVERDAS
-522 QGKPVP
+522 GHPVP

-541 LDPEKKIQLNSN
+541 LDPENKLNLNSK
-553 ISDAGL
+553 IKDPGL
-559 ANVAATILDTMG
+559 ANVAATILDIMG

-581 LIQN
+581 LIEN

>member
-1 MNDLHF
+1 
-7 SIRSMKGKHISKFF
+7 
-21 SYLNLLTSCIAD
+21 
-33 WFHESNMKLS
+33 MKLS
-43 KKYTFRSRKVLLVIL
+43 KKYTFRSRKVLLIIL

-72 AIAGAKLPFLNQVW
+72 AIAGAKLPFLNRVW
-86 NQSPTLHIQ
+86 NQFPTLHLQ
-95 AHGKAVGMPSDEDMG
+95 AHGKAVGMPSDDDMG

-138 KDIFR
+138 GDIFN

-149 VIENVKKNNSTLHL
+149 VIGNSKKNNSTLHL
-163 LGLFSDGNVHAH
+163 LGLFSDGNVHSH

-184 QAIEEKVSKIRLHI
+184 RAILEKVPKIRLHI

-217 ETWLDSLRKNG
+217 ETWLDSLRKDG
-228 TDIRVASGGGRMTI
+228 TDIRIASGGGRMTI

-248 ADWSMVERGWAI
+248 ADWSMVERGWKV
-260 HVKGEGRKFSS
+260 HVKGEGRYFSS

-284 KIIDQYLPSFVIA
+284 KIIDQYLPSFVIS
-297 DNGNP
+297 DNGKP
-302 VGKIQDK
+302 VGKIQDG

-329 TQKNFDKFDR
+329 TEKNFDKFDR
-339 GVLPDITYAGIMQYD
+339 GPLPNVLYAGIMQYD

-378 ANSGVAQYALSETQ
+378 ANSNIPQYALSETQ

-402 GNKSGYFDQSSEE
+402 GNKSGYFDQNSEE

-481 CVEQLW
+481 CVERLW
-487 KVCEKQNIVL
+487 KICEKQNIVL
-497 MITADHGNAD
+497 LITADHGNAD
-507 EMYQLD
+507 EMFQLD
-513 KKGNVEKDS
+513 KKGNVERDS
-522 QGKPVP
+522 HGNPIP
-528 KTSHTLNSVPFSV
+528 KTSHTLNSVPISV
-541 LDPEKKIQLNSN
+541 LDPENKIRFRSN
-553 ISDAGL
+553 LSNPGL
-559 ANVAATILDTMG
+559 ANVAATILDVMG
-571 YETPEGYHSS
+571 YETPEGYSSS
-581 LIQN
+581 LIENEP

>member
-1 MNDLHF
+1 M
-7 SIRSMKGKHISKFF
+7 IP
-21 SYLNLLTSCIAD
+21 
-33 WFHESNMKLS
+33 NMKLS
-43 KKYTFRSRKVLLVIL
+43 KKYTFRSRKVLLIIL

-72 AIAGAKLPFLNQVW
+72 AIAGAKLPFLNRVW
-86 NQSPTLHIQ
+86 NQFPTLHLQ
-95 AHGKAVGMPSDEDMG
+95 AHGKAVGMPSDDDMG

-138 KDIFR
+138 GDIFN

-149 VIENVKKNNSTLHL
+149 VIGNSKKNNSTLHL
-163 LGLFSDGNVHAH
+163 LGLFSDGNVHSH

-184 QAIEEKVSKIRLHI
+184 RAILEKVTKIRLHI

-217 ETWLDSLRKNG
+217 ETWLDSLRKDG
-228 TDIRVASGGGRMTI
+228 TDIRIASGGGRMTI

-248 ADWSMVERGWAI
+248 ADWSMVERGWKV
-260 HVKGEGRKFSS
+260 HVKGEGRYFSS

-284 KIIDQYLPSFVIA
+284 KIIDQYLPSFVIS
-297 DNGNP
+297 DNGKP
-302 VGKIQDK
+302 VGKIQDG

-329 TQKNFDKFDR
+329 TEKNFDKFDR
-339 GVLPDITYAGIMQYD
+339 GLLPNVLYAGIMQYD

-378 ANSGVAQYALSETQ
+378 ANSNIPQYALSETQ

-402 GNKSGYFDQSSEE
+402 GNKSGYFDQNSEE

-481 CVEQLW
+481 CVERLW
-487 KVCEKQNIVL
+487 KICEKQNIVL
-497 MITADHGNAD
+497 LITADHGNAD
-507 EMYQLD
+507 EMFQLD
-513 KKGNVEKDS
+513 KKGNVERDS
-522 QGKPVP
+522 HGNPIP
-528 KTSHTLNSVPFSV
+528 KTSHTLNPVPISV
-541 LDPEKKIQLNSN
+541 LDPENKIRFRSN
-553 ISDAGL
+553 LSNPGL
-559 ANVAATILDTMG
+559 ANVAATILDVMG
-571 YETPEGYHSS
+571 YETPEGYSSS
-581 LIQN
+581 LIENEP

>member
-1 MNDLHF
+1 M
-7 SIRSMKGKHISKFF
+7 IP
-21 SYLNLLTSCIAD
+21 
-33 WFHESNMKLS
+33 NMKLS
-43 KKYTFRSRKVLLVIL
+43 KKYTFRSRKVLLIIL

-72 AIAGAKLPFLNQVW
+72 AIAGAKLPFLNRVW
-86 NQSPTLHIQ
+86 NQFPTLHLQ
-95 AHGKAVGMPSDEDMG
+95 AHGKAVGMPSDDDMG

-138 KDIFR
+138 GDIFN

-149 VIENVKKNNSTLHL
+149 VIGNSKKNNSTLHL
-163 LGLFSDGNVHAH
+163 LGLFSDGNVHSH

-184 QAIEEKVSKIRLHI
+184 RAILEKVTKIRLHI

-217 ETWLDSLRKNG
+217 ETWLDSLRKDG
-228 TDIRVASGGGRMTI
+228 TDIRIASGGGRMTI

-248 ADWSMVERGWAI
+248 ADWSMVERGWKV
-260 HVKGEGRKFSS
+260 HVKGEGRYFSS

-284 KIIDQYLPSFVIA
+284 KIIDQYLPSFVIS
-297 DNGNP
+297 DNGKP
-302 VGKIQDK
+302 VGKIQDG

-329 TQKNFDKFDR
+329 TEKNFDKFDR
-339 GVLPDITYAGIMQYD
+339 GPLPNVLYAGIMQYD

-378 ANSGVAQYALSETQ
+378 ANSNIPQYALSETQ

-402 GNKSGYFDQSSEE
+402 GNKSGYFDQNSEE

-481 CVEQLW
+481 CVERLW
-487 KVCEKQNIVL
+487 KICEKQNIVL
-497 MITADHGNAD
+497 LITADHGNAD
-507 EMYQLD
+507 EMFQLD
-513 KKGNVEKDS
+513 KKGNVERDS
-522 QGKPVP
+522 HGNPIP
-528 KTSHTLNSVPFSV
+528 KTSHTLNPVPISV
-541 LDPEKKIQLNSN
+541 LDPENKIRFRSNLSNS
-553 ISDAGL
+553 GL
-559 ANVAATILDTMG
+559 ANVAGTILDVMG
-571 YETPEGYHSS
+571 YETPEGYSSS
-581 LIQN
+581 LIENEP

>member
-1 MNDLHF
+1 
-7 SIRSMKGKHISKFF
+7 
-21 SYLNLLTSCIAD
+21 
-33 WFHESNMKLS
+33 MKLS
-43 KKYTFRSRKVLLVIL
+43 KKYTFRYRKTLLVIL
-58 DGVGYSPKGPEFGN
+58 DGVGYSSRGPESGN
-72 AIAGAKLPFLNQVW
+72 AIAGAKLPFLNKVW
-86 NQSPTLHIQ
+86 NQSPTLLIQ

-138 KDIFR
+138 GDIFQR
-143 GQAWKE
+143 QAWKE
-149 VIENVKKNNSTLHL
+149 IIANVNKKNSTLHL

-175 IDHTKALIL
+175 INHTKALIS
-184 QAIEEKVSKIRLHI
+184 QAVFEKVSKIRLHI
-198 LLDGRDVP
+198 LLDGRDVS
-206 EKSALDYLNPF
+206 EKSALEYLNPF
-217 ETWLDSLRKNG
+217 EEWLSSLRNDG
-228 TDIRVASGGGRMTI
+228 TDIKIASGGGRMTI

-248 ADWSMVERGWAI
+248 ADWSMVERGWAV

-271 AKEAIETFRSEDP
+271 AKEAIETFRSENP
-284 KIIDQYLPSFVIA
+284 KVIDQYLPSFVISE
-297 DNGNP
+297 DGNP
-302 VGKIQDK
+302 IGKITDG

-329 TQKNFDKFDR
+329 TEKKFDKFDR
-339 GVLPDITYAGIMQYD
+339 GALPDIIYAGIMQYD

-361 RFLVAPPAIDRT
+361 RFLVAPPEIDRT

-378 ANSGVAQYALSETQ
+378 ANSGISQYALSETQ

-402 GNKSGYFDQSSEE
+402 GNKSGYFDQKSEE

-445 NENKQDFYR
+445 TENKQDFYR

-465 TGNYPATVQAM
+465 TGNYPATVKAM
-476 EFLDG
+476 EFMDG
-481 CVEQLW
+481 CIERLW
-487 KVCEKQNIVL
+487 NACEKQNIVL

-522 QGKPVP
+522 KGNPVP
-528 KTSHTLNSVPFSV
+528 KTSHTLNAVPFSV
-541 LDPEKKIQLNSN
+541 LDPENKLRLNSKIEN
-553 ISDAGL
+553 PGL
-559 ANVAATILDTMG
+559 ANVAATILDIMG

-581 LIQN
+581 LIEN

>member
-1 MNDLHF
+1 
-7 SIRSMKGKHISKFF
+7 
-21 SYLNLLTSCIAD
+21 
-33 WFHESNMKLS
+33 MKLS
-43 KKYTFRSRKVLLVIL
+43 KKYAFRSRKVLLTIL

-72 AIAGAKLPFLNQVW
+72 AIAGAKLPFLNRVW
-86 NQSPTLHIQ
+86 NQFPTLHLQ
-95 AHGKAVGMPSDEDMG
+95 AHGKAVGMPSDDDMG

-138 KDIFR
+138 GDIFN

-149 VIENVKKNNSTLHL
+149 VIGNSKKNNSTLHL
-163 LGLFSDGNVHAH
+163 LGLFSDGNVHSH

-184 QAIEEKVSKIRLHI
+184 RAILEKVTKIRLHI

-217 ETWLDSLRKNG
+217 ETWLDSFRKDG
-228 TDIRVASGGGRMTI
+228 TDIRIASGGGRMTI

-248 ADWSMVERGWAI
+248 ADWSMVERGWKV
-260 HVKGEGRKFSS
+260 HVKGEGRYFSS
-271 AKEAIETFRSEDP
+271 AKEAIETFRSENP
-284 KIIDQYLPSFVIA
+284 KIIDQYLPSFVIS
-297 DNGNP
+297 DNGKP
-302 VGKIQDK
+302 VGKIQDG

-329 TQKNFDKFDR
+329 TEKNFDKFDR
-339 GVLPDITYAGIMQYD
+339 GPLPNVLYAGIMQYD

-378 ANSGVAQYALSETQ
+378 ANSNIPQYALSETQ

-402 GNKSGYFDQSSEE
+402 GNKSGYFDQNSEE

-481 CVEQLW
+481 CVERLW
-487 KVCEKQNIVL
+487 KICEKQNIVL
-497 MITADHGNAD
+497 LITADHGNAD
-507 EMYQLD
+507 EMFQLD
-513 KKGNVEKDS
+513 KKGNVERDS
-522 QGKPVP
+522 HGNPIP
-528 KTSHTLNSVPFSV
+528 KTSHTLNPVPISV
-541 LDPEKKIQLNSN
+541 LDPENKIRFRSN
-553 ISDAGL
+553 LSNPGL
-559 ANVAATILDTMG
+559 ANVAATILDVMG
-571 YETPEGYHSS
+571 YETPEGYSSS
-581 LIQN
+581 LIENEP

>member
-1 MNDLHF
+1 
-7 SIRSMKGKHISKFF
+7 
-21 SYLNLLTSCIAD
+21 
-33 WFHESNMKLS
+33 MKLS

-58 DGVGYSPKGPEFGN
+58 DGVAYSPKGPEFGN

-86 NQSPTLHIQ
+86 NQFPTLHIQ
-95 AHGKAVGMPSDEDMG
+95 AHGKFVGMPSDEDMG

-138 KDIFR
+138 GDIFQ

-149 VIENVKKNNSTLHL
+149 VIDNIKKNKSTLHL

-184 QAIEEKVSKIRLHI
+184 QAISEKVTKIRLHI

-217 ETWLDSLRKNG
+217 ETWLGSLRKNG
-228 TDIRVASGGGRMTI
+228 TDIRIASGGGRMTI

-271 AKEAIETFRSEDP
+271 AKEAIETFRAEDP
-284 KIIDQYLPSFVIA
+284 KVIDQYLPSFVIVE
-297 DNGNP
+297 NGNP
-302 VGKIQDK
+302 VGKIQDG

-329 TQKNFDKFDR
+329 TEKNFDKFNR
-339 GVLPDITYAGIMQYD
+339 GPLPNIVYAGIMQYD

-361 RFLVAPPAIDRT
+361 RFLVAPPAINRT

-378 ANSGVAQYALSETQ
+378 ANSEIAQYALSETQ

-402 GNKSGYFDQSSEE
+402 GNKSGYFDQNSEE
-415 YREILSDVI
+415 YREIQSDVI

-432 KALLITEALEKAL
+432 KAFLITEALEKAL

-481 CVEQLW
+481 CLERLW
-487 KVCEKQNIVL
+487 KACEKQNIIL
-497 MITADHGNAD
+497 LITADHGNAD
-507 EMYQLD
+507 EMFQLD
-513 KKGNVEKDS
+513 KKGNVEKNS
-522 QGKPVP
+522 QGKPIP
-528 KTSHTLNSVPFSV
+528 KTSHTLNPVPFSV
-541 LDPEKKIQLNSN
+541 LDPERKIRLNSN
-553 ISDAGL
+553 FPNPGL
-559 ANVAATILDTMG
+559 ANVAATILDVMG

>member
-1 MNDLHF
+1 
-7 SIRSMKGKHISKFF
+7 
-21 SYLNLLTSCIAD
+21 
-33 WFHESNMKLS
+33 MKLS
-43 KKYTFRSRKVLLVIL
+43 KKYAFRSRKVLLTIL

-72 AIAGAKLPFLNQVW
+72 AIAGAKLPFLNRVW
-86 NQSPTLHIQ
+86 NQFPTLHLQ
-95 AHGKAVGMPSDEDMG
+95 AHGKAVGMPSDDDMG

-138 KDIFR
+138 GDIFN

-149 VIENVKKNNSTLHL
+149 VIGNSKKNNSTLHL
-163 LGLFSDGNVHAH
+163 LGLFSDGNVHSH

-184 QAIEEKVSKIRLHI
+184 RAILEKVTKIRLHI

-217 ETWLDSLRKNG
+217 ETWLDSLRKDG
-228 TDIRVASGGGRMTI
+228 TDIRIASGGGRMTI

-248 ADWSMVERGWAI
+248 ADWSMVERGWKV
-260 HVKGEGRKFSS
+260 HVKGEGRYFSS
-271 AKEAIETFRSEDP
+271 AKEAIETFRSENP
-284 KIIDQYLPSFVIA
+284 KIIDQYLPSFVIS
-297 DNGNP
+297 DNGKP
-302 VGKIQDK
+302 VGKIQDG

-329 TQKNFDKFDR
+329 TEKNFDKFDR
-339 GVLPDITYAGIMQYD
+339 GPLPNVLYAGIMQYD

-378 ANSGVAQYALSETQ
+378 ANSNIPQYALSETQ

-402 GNKSGYFDQSSEE
+402 GNKSGYFDQNSEE

-481 CVEQLW
+481 CVERLW
-487 KVCEKQNIVL
+487 KICEKQNIVL
-497 MITADHGNAD
+497 LITADHGNAD
-507 EMYQLD
+507 EMFQLD
-513 KKGNVEKDS
+513 KKGNVERDS
-522 QGKPVP
+522 HGNPIP
-528 KTSHTLNSVPFSV
+528 KTSHTLNPVPISV
-541 LDPEKKIQLNSN
+541 LDPENKIRFRSN
-553 ISDAGL
+553 LSNPGL
-559 ANVAATILDTMG
+559 ANVAATILDVMG
-571 YETPEGYHSS
+571 YETPEGYSSS
-581 LIQN
+581 LIENEP

>member
-1 MNDLHF
+1 MNP
-7 SIRSMKGKHISKFF
+7 
-21 SYLNLLTSCIAD
+21 
-33 WFHESNMKLS
+33 NMKLS
-43 KKYTFRSRKVLLVIL
+43 KKYTFRSRKVLLIIL
-58 DGVGYSPKGPEFGN
+58 DGVGYSPKGPESGN
-72 AIAGAKLPFLNQVW
+72 AIAGAKLPFLNRVW
-86 NQSPTLHIQ
+86 NQFPTLHIQ
-95 AHGKAVGMPSDEDMG
+95 AHGKAVGMPSDDDMG

-138 KDIFR
+138 GDIFN

-149 VIENVKKNNSTLHL
+149 VIGNSKKNNSALHL
-163 LGLFSDGNVHAH
+163 LGLFSDGNVHSH

-184 QAIEEKVSKIRLHI
+184 RAISEKVPKIRLHI

-217 ETWLDSLRKNG
+217 ETWLDSLRKSG
-228 TDIRVASGGGRMTI
+228 TDIRIASGGGRMTI

-248 ADWSMVERGWAI
+248 ADWSMVERGWKV
-260 HVKGEGRKFSS
+260 HVKGEGRYFSS
-271 AKEAIETFRSEDP
+271 AKEAIETFRSENP
-284 KIIDQYLPSFVIA
+284 KIIDQYLPSFVIS
-297 DNGNP
+297 DNGKP
-302 VGKIQDK
+302 VGKIQDG

-329 TQKNFDKFDR
+329 TEKNFDKFDR
-339 GVLPDITYAGIMQYD
+339 GPLPNVLYAGIMQYD

-378 ANSGVAQYALSETQ
+378 ANSNIPQYALSETQ

-402 GNKSGYFDQSSEE
+402 GNKSGYFDQNSEE

-465 TGNYPATVQAM
+465 TGNYLATVQAM

-481 CVEQLW
+481 CMERLW
-487 KVCEKQNIVL
+487 KTCEKQNIVL
-497 MITADHGNAD
+497 LVTADHGNAD
-507 EMYQLD
+507 EMFQLD

-522 QGKPVP
+522 HGNPIP
-528 KTSHTLNSVPFSV
+528 KTSHTLNPVPISI
-541 LDPEKKIQLNSN
+541 LDPENKIRFNSKLSN
-553 ISDAGL
+553 PGL
-559 ANVAATILDTMG
+559 ANVAATILDVMG
-571 YETPEGYHSS
+571 YETPEGYHPS
-581 LIQN
+581 LIQSES

>member
-1 MNDLHF
+1 
-7 SIRSMKGKHISKFF
+7 
-21 SYLNLLTSCIAD
+21 
-33 WFHESNMKLS
+33 MKLS
-43 KKYTFRSRKVLLVIL
+43 KKYTFRSRKVLLIIL

-72 AIAGAKLPFLNQVW
+72 AIAGAKLPFLNRVW
-86 NQSPTLHIQ
+86 NQFPTLHLQ
-95 AHGKAVGMPSDEDMG
+95 AHGKAVGMPSDDDMG

-138 KDIFR
+138 GDIFN

-149 VIENVKKNNSTLHL
+149 VIGNSKKNNSTLHL
-163 LGLFSDGNVHAH
+163 LGLFSDGNVHSH

-184 QAIEEKVSKIRLHI
+184 RAILEKVPKIRLHI

-217 ETWLDSLRKNG
+217 ETWLDSLRKDG
-228 TDIRVASGGGRMTI
+228 TDIRIASGGGRMTI

-248 ADWSMVERGWAI
+248 ADWSMVERGWKV
-260 HVKGEGRKFSS
+260 HVKGEGRYFSS

-284 KIIDQYLPSFVIA
+284 KIIDQYLPSFVIS
-297 DNGNP
+297 DNGKP
-302 VGKIQDK
+302 VGKIQDG

-329 TQKNFDKFDR
+329 TEKNFDKFDR
-339 GVLPDITYAGIMQYD
+339 GPLPNVLYAGIMQYD

-378 ANSGVAQYALSETQ
+378 ANSNIPQYALSETQ

-402 GNKSGYFDQSSEE
+402 GNKSGYFDQNSEE

-481 CVEQLW
+481 CVERLW
-487 KVCEKQNIVL
+487 KICEKQNIVL
-497 MITADHGNAD
+497 LITADHGNAD
-507 EMYQLD
+507 EMFQLD
-513 KKGNVEKDS
+513 KKGNVERDS
-522 QGKPVP
+522 HGNPIP
-528 KTSHTLNSVPFSV
+528 KTSHTLNPVPISV
-541 LDPEKKIQLNSN
+541 LDPENKIRFRSN
-553 ISDAGL
+553 LSNPGL
-559 ANVAATILDTMG
+559 ANVAATILDVMG
-571 YETPEGYHSS
+571 YETPEGYSSS
-581 LIQN
+581 LIENEP

>member
-1 MNDLHF
+1 
-7 SIRSMKGKHISKFF
+7 
-21 SYLNLLTSCIAD
+21 
-33 WFHESNMKLS
+33 MKLS
-43 KKYTFRSRKVLLVIL
+43 KKYTFRSRKVLLIIL
-58 DGVGYSPKGPEFGN
+58 DGVGYSPKGPESGN
-72 AIAGAKLPFLNQVW
+72 AIAGAKLPFLNRVW
-86 NQSPTLHIQ
+86 NQFPTLHIQ
-95 AHGKAVGMPSDEDMG
+95 AHGKAVGMPSDDDMG

-138 KDIFR
+138 GDIFN

-149 VIENVKKNNSTLHL
+149 VIGNSKKNNSALHL
-163 LGLFSDGNVHAH
+163 LGLFSDGNVHSH

-184 QAIEEKVSKIRLHI
+184 RAISEKVPKIRLHI

-217 ETWLDSLRKNG
+217 ETWLDSLRKSG
-228 TDIRVASGGGRMTI
+228 TDIRIASGGGRMTI

-248 ADWSMVERGWAI
+248 ADWSMVERGWKV
-260 HVKGEGRKFSS
+260 HVKGEGRYFSS
-271 AKEAIETFRSEDP
+271 AKEAIETFRSENP
-284 KIIDQYLPSFVIA
+284 KIIDQYLPSFVIS
-297 DNGNP
+297 DNGKP
-302 VGKIQDK
+302 VGKIQDG

-329 TQKNFDKFDR
+329 TEKNFDKFDR
-339 GVLPDITYAGIMQYD
+339 GPLPNVLYAGIMQYD

-378 ANSGVAQYALSETQ
+378 ANSNIPQYALSETQ

-402 GNKSGYFDQSSEE
+402 GNKSGYFDQNSEE

-465 TGNYPATVQAM
+465 TGNYLATVQAM

-481 CVEQLW
+481 CMERLW
-487 KVCEKQNIVL
+487 KTCEKQNIVL
-497 MITADHGNAD
+497 LVTADHGNAD
-507 EMYQLD
+507 EMFQLD

-522 QGKPVP
+522 HGNPIP
-528 KTSHTLNSVPFSV
+528 KTSHTLNPVPISI
-541 LDPEKKIQLNSN
+541 LDPENKIRFNSKLSN
-553 ISDAGL
+553 PGL
-559 ANVAATILDTMG
+559 ANVAATILDVMG
-571 YETPEGYHSS
+571 YETPEGYHPS
-581 LIQN
+581 LIQSES

>member
-1 MNDLHF
+1 
-7 SIRSMKGKHISKFF
+7 
-21 SYLNLLTSCIAD
+21 
-33 WFHESNMKLS
+33 MKLS

-149 VIENVKKNNSTLHL
+149 VIENVNKNNSTLHL

-228 TDIRVASGGGRMTI
+228 TDIRIASGGGRMTI

-271 AKEAIETFRSEDP
+271 AKEAIETFRAEDP
-284 KIIDQYLPSFVIA
+284 KVIDQYLPSFVIA
-297 DNGNP
+297 DNDNP

-309 DSVVFTNFRGDRAI
+309 DSVIFTNFRGDRAI
-323 EISLAF
+323 EISLAL

-339 GVLPDITYAGIMQYD
+339 GALPEITYAGIMQYD

-445 NENKQDFYR
+445 SENKQDFYR

-481 CVEQLW
+481 CVERLW
-487 KVCEKQNIVL
+487 KACEKQNVIL

-522 QGKPVP
+522 HGKPVP

-541 LDPEKKIQLNSN
+541 LDPEKKIQLNSK
-553 ISDAGL
+553 ISNAGL
-559 ANVAATILDTMG
+559 ANVAATILDVMG

-581 LIQN
+581 LILN

>member
-1 MNDLHF
+1 MNP
-7 SIRSMKGKHISKFF
+7 
-21 SYLNLLTSCIAD
+21 
-33 WFHESNMKLS
+33 NMKLS
-43 KKYTFRSRKVLLVIL
+43 KKYAFRSRKVLLTIL

-72 AIAGAKLPFLNQVW
+72 AIAGAKLPFLNRVW
-86 NQSPTLHIQ
+86 NQFPTLHLQ
-95 AHGKAVGMPSDEDMG
+95 AHGKAVGMPSDDDMG

-138 KDIFR
+138 GDIFN

-149 VIENVKKNNSTLHL
+149 VIGNSKKNNSTLHL
-163 LGLFSDGNVHAH
+163 LGLFSDGNVHSH

-184 QAIEEKVSKIRLHI
+184 RAILEKVTKIRLHI

-217 ETWLDSLRKNG
+217 ETWLDSFRKDG
-228 TDIRVASGGGRMTI
+228 TDIRIASGGGRMTI

-248 ADWSMVERGWAI
+248 ADWSMVERGWKV
-260 HVKGEGRKFSS
+260 HVKGEGRYFSS
-271 AKEAIETFRSEDP
+271 AKEAIETFRSENP
-284 KIIDQYLPSFVIA
+284 KIIDQYLPSFVIS
-297 DNGNP
+297 DNGKP
-302 VGKIQDK
+302 VGKIQDG

-329 TQKNFDKFDR
+329 TEKNFDKFDR
-339 GVLPDITYAGIMQYD
+339 GPLPNVLYAGIMQYD

-378 ANSGVAQYALSETQ
+378 ANSNIPQYALSETQ

-402 GNKSGYFDQSSEE
+402 GNKSGYFDQNSEE

-481 CVEQLW
+481 CVERLW
-487 KVCEKQNIVL
+487 KICEKQNIVL
-497 MITADHGNAD
+497 LITADHGNAD
-507 EMYQLD
+507 EMFQLD
-513 KKGNVEKDS
+513 KKGNVERDS
-522 QGKPVP
+522 HGNPIP
-528 KTSHTLNSVPFSV
+528 KTSHTLNPVPISV
-541 LDPEKKIQLNSN
+541 LDPENKIRFRSN
-553 ISDAGL
+553 LSNPGL
-559 ANVAATILDTMG
+559 ANVAATILDVMG
-571 YETPEGYHSS
+571 YETPEGYSSS
-581 LIQN
+581 LIENEP

>member
-1 MNDLHF
+1 
-7 SIRSMKGKHISKFF
+7 
-21 SYLNLLTSCIAD
+21 
-33 WFHESNMKLS
+33 MKLS
-43 KKYTFRSRKVLLVIL
+43 KKYTFRSRKVLLIIL

-72 AIAGAKLPFLNQVW
+72 AIAGAKLPFLNRVW
-86 NQSPTLHIQ
+86 NQFPTLHLQ
-95 AHGKAVGMPSDEDMG
+95 AHGKAVGMPSDDDMG

-138 KDIFR
+138 GDIFN

-149 VIENVKKNNSTLHL
+149 VIGNSKKNNSTLHL
-163 LGLFSDGNVHAH
+163 LGLFSDGNVHSH

-184 QAIEEKVSKIRLHI
+184 RAILEKVTKIRLHI

-217 ETWLDSLRKNG
+217 ETWLDSLRKDG
-228 TDIRVASGGGRMTI
+228 TDIRIASGGGRMTI

-248 ADWSMVERGWAI
+248 ADWSMVERGWKV
-260 HVKGEGRKFSS
+260 HVKGEGRYFSS

-284 KIIDQYLPSFVIA
+284 KIIDQYLPSFVIS
-297 DNGNP
+297 DNGKP
-302 VGKIQDK
+302 VGKIQDG

-329 TQKNFDKFDR
+329 TEKNFDKFDR
-339 GVLPDITYAGIMQYD
+339 GPLPNVLYAGIMQYD

-378 ANSGVAQYALSETQ
+378 ANSNIPQYALSETQ

-402 GNKSGYFDQSSEE
+402 GNKSGYFDQNSEE

-481 CVEQLW
+481 CVERLW
-487 KVCEKQNIVL
+487 KICEKQNIVL
-497 MITADHGNAD
+497 LITADHGNAD
-507 EMYQLD
+507 EMFQLD
-513 KKGNVEKDS
+513 KKGNVERDS
-522 QGKPVP
+522 HGNPIP
-528 KTSHTLNSVPFSV
+528 KTSHTLNPVPISV
-541 LDPEKKIQLNSN
+541 LDPENKIRFRSNLSNS
-553 ISDAGL
+553 GL
-559 ANVAATILDTMG
+559 ANVAGTILDVMG
-571 YETPEGYHSS
+571 YETPEGYSSS
-581 LIQN
+581 LIENEP